1 MRRETADWV
10 RNRRDAAL
18 VSDLQSMTA
27 AKALRL
33 SIMMRNTHANYQ
45 NYAIEASHCRAQV
58 RSVRAQEGAV
68 MPLVRIDISKTASR
82 ERVRDVG
89 DAVYNAMIAVA
100 NVPIYDKFQIVTR
113 HEPDEIIYPE
123 EGYLGLDYTPDLIII
138 QVTWVGGRSTEVK
151 KKFYQHIAD
160 EIHARQGVLKQ
171 DIWISLVDSGRE
183 DWSFGNGEMQYA
195 PK

>member
-1 MRRETADWV
+1 
-10 RNRRDAAL
+10 
-18 VSDLQSMTA
+18 
-27 AKALRL
+27 
-33 SIMMRNTHANYQ
+33 
-45 NYAIEASHCRAQV
+45 
-58 RSVRAQEGAV
+58 

-100 NVPIYDKFQIVTR
+100 NVPNYDKFQVVTR

-123 EGYLGLDYTPDLIII
+123 EGYLGIDYTPDLIII

-160 EIHARQGVLKQ
+160 EIHAKQGVRKQ
-171 DIWISLVDSGRE
+171 DIWSGWSIPAARTGRSAMARCSTPRSDGGQRPAGRDLLAHHSAYRILERLCIRE
-183 DWSFGNGEMQYA
+183 
-195 PK
+195 

>member
-1 MRRETADWV
+1 MLTIDIMRLKHSHVEHKFASSRTNTNE
-10 RNRRDAAL
+10 DAI
-18 VSDLQSMTA
+18 V
-27 AKALRL
+27 
-33 SIMMRNTHANYQ
+33 
-45 NYAIEASHCRAQV
+45 
-58 RSVRAQEGAV
+58 
-68 MPLVRIDISKTASR
+68 PLVRIDISKTASR

-89 DAVYNAMIAVA
+89 NAVYNAMIAVA
-100 NVPIYDKFQIVTR
+100 NVPNYDKFQVVTR

-123 EGYLGLDYTPDLIII
+123 EGYLGIDYTPDLIII

-160 EIHARQGVLKQ
+160 EIHAKQGVRKQ

>member
-1 MRRETADWV
+1 MLIISIMR
-10 RNRRDAAL
+10 L
-18 VSDLQSMTA
+18 M
-27 AKALRL
+27 RL
-33 SIMMRNTHANYQ
+33 SVGRKFEPSETHAH
-45 NYAIEASHCRAQV
+45 EAST
-58 RSVRAQEGAV
+58 

-89 DAVYNAMIAVA
+89 NAVYNAMIAVA
-100 NVPIYDKFQIVTR
+100 EVPICDKFQVVTR

-123 EGYLGLDYTPDLIII
+123 EGYLGIDYTSDLIII
-138 QVTWVGGRSTEVK
+138 QVTWVGGRTIEVK
-151 KKFYQHIAD
+151 KKFYQRIAD
-160 EIHARQGVLKQ
+160 EIHAKQGVRKQ